1 MTMRPKGSLRSRL
14 LPLRLWRLIERSL
27 LIAAVVLAG
36 SSLLLWGQPRSSG
49 SSSGSSG
56 GSSGRVELRPNLTPG
71 QVLRY
76 QVQLQTV
83 TATKQTGA
91 VSDPEGP
98 SRLAVTWDA
107 TIRLEVLS
115 AESGSATNSQ
125 SAGTAPNKVIGGDS
139 KSPAVPL
146 RIRTTYEHS
155 AAIVKSDS
163 PDPESERIQQS
174 YSRLE
179 GQVIEFTVGADGHVS
194 DVHGLEGMIDDD
206 KVRQAA
212 QRWMEEVSGS
222 ATAPHGVTLGQS
234 WNSAQLADSVPLEG
248 MIWRSNS
255 TYVRNEAC
263 RPAESNASGLAETC
277 AVILTRQ
284 SIVQGKKQRDPTPE
298 DYRKNGLRTSGQW
311 SGSGESL
318 AYISLRTHLSVSV
331 TEDSSQKIDF
341 TVTNSSGQSIR
352 YAGTIATHSQ
362 VALLPDENVDSK

>member
-1 MTMRPKGSLRSRL
+1 MWPKGFLRSRL
-14 LPLRLWRLIERSL
+14 LPPRLLRLIQRSL
-27 LIAAVVLAG
+27 LIVAVVLASG
-36 SSLLLWGQPRSSG
+36 SFLLWAQSRSSR
-49 SSSGSSG
+49 SSG
-56 GSSGRVELRPNLTPG
+56 GSSGRVDLRPNLTPG

-98 SRLAVTWDA
+98 SRLGVTWDA

-115 AESGSATNSQ
+115 AQSGTAANSQ
-125 SAGTAPNKVIGGDS
+125 SADVTVSKTIGGGS
-139 KSPAVPL
+139 KATTVPL

-155 AAIVKSDS
+155 AASVKSDS
-163 PDPESERIQQS
+163 PDPDSERVQQS

-194 DVHGLEGMIDDD
+194 DVHGLEGIIDDD

-212 QRWMEEVSGS
+212 QQWMEQVSGS
-222 ATAPHGVTLGQS
+222 ASAPQGVTLGQS
-234 WNSAQLADSVPLEG
+234 WNSAQPADSVPIKG

-255 TYVRNEAC
+255 TYVRNESC
-263 RPAESNASGLAETC
+263 RPAESNASGLAAEAC

-284 SIVQGKKQRDPTPE
+284 SVVQGKKQRDPTPE
-298 DYRKNGLRTSGQW
+298 DYRSNGLRTSGQW

-318 AYISLRTHLSVSV
+318 SYISLRTHLTVSV

-341 TVTNSSGQSIR
+341 TVTNSSGRSIR

-362 VALLPDENVDSK
+362 VALLPAENGDSK